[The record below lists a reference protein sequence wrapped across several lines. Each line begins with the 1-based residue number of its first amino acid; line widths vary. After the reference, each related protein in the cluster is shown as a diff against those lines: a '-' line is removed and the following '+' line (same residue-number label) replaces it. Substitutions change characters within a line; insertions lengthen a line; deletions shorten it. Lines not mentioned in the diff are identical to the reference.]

1 MITYV
6 RLTPVYIV
14 KMFSLKNKDPE
25 TWSMFNKGNYSI
37 NKTLISFFAI
47 CVDDA
52 IEQEN
57 RAVKVLGDI
66 NGITNNRKALA
77 EYFLTVSEMGNIIQG
92 FCEAFNIQNEAPKRT
107 QHHQVTGSKNERIN
121 DNVKKNV
128 RHVLLTGNK
137 F

>member
-52 IEQEN
+52 IEQET
-57 RAVKVLGDI
+57 RAVKLLG
-66 NGITNNRKALA
+66 GIKGIANNRKALD
-77 EYFLTVSEMGNIIQG
+77 EYFLTLSEMGNIIQD
-92 FCEAFNIQNEAPKRT
+92 FCEVFNT
-107 QHHQVTGSKNERIN
+107 
-121 DNVKKNV
+121 
-128 RHVLLTGNK
+128 
-137 F
+137 